1 MERSFKKE
9 VDALRLGDGETFR
22 GEGILAVTKALLQ
35 SGVSYVGGYQG
46 APVSHLLDVM
56 VDAEDLLADLG
67 VHVETCTNEAA
78 AAAML
83 GASINYPL
91 RGAVTWKSIVG
102 TNVAADALSNLAS
115 PGVIGGALIVLGE
128 DFGEGAS
135 VIQERSYAYAMK
147 SSIWLLDP
155 RPDLP
160 TIVDMVEKGFELS
173 EASHAPVMLDLRVRA
188 CHVTGEFLAKDNKR
202 GAYSGQHRLAG
213 PPRFEYG
220 RLAHPPVIFT
230 QERLKAEERLPAAQK
245 FIREQKLNEVIPGEV
260 NEIGIIV
267 LGGLT
272 NNLLRA
278 LARLDLADLYG
289 ASRIPIYVLN
299 VAYPLVPD
307 EVKDFCLG
315 KLAVLAVEEGSPEYV
330 EQQVNMI
337 LRGIDIPTRVL
348 GKGCLSR
355 SGDYNSEALLRGIA
369 AFLTQTRPTGI
380 DADAIAKRAEEF
392 LAHKPLAVADAGDI
406 PARPPN
412 FCTGCPERPVF
423 AAIKLVQRE
432 IGPTHISA
440 DIGCHSFATFAPFS
454 LGNSI
459 LGYGMSLASAAA
471 VGPNMANRPISIMG
485 DGGFW
490 HNGLITGVASNM
502 FNKGD
507 GVLIVMQNGYASATG
522 QQYLP
527 SSAANRSGT
536 PTGITIEKTLRSLGV
551 TWLRT
556 VRTYSVAKMVKTLKE
571 AMRTAE
577 QGLKVIIADG
587 ECMLARQ
594 RRIRAEDADKLKR
607 GERVVKTRFGVDDEI
622 CTGDHSCIRLSGC
635 PSLTVKPNP
644 DPLRTDPVATVIESC
659 VGCGLCGEV
668 AHAAVLCPS
677 FYRTDIISNPNWWD
691 RTLFR
696 LRRSV
701 ISALGG
707 GTSSPS
713 PQRGEAQAASGR
725 RSLSEERRCEASA
738 MVRGLG
744 PSSNS
749 PGDSRTPSP
758 QPSPLRGEGARL
770 VQPQSSARPL
780 TVLIAALGGEGGG
793 VLTDWIVA
801 AAESQ
806 NFPVQSTSI
815 PGVAQRTGA
824 TTYHIELVPTP
835 ASKSDKRR
843 PILALAPGV
852 GDVDLVVAS
861 ELMEAGRAIAGG
873 FVTPD
878 RTTTIA
884 STSRSYL
891 VVEKMAM
898 GDGRYDQ
905 QRLLQSVE
913 KNSKSTLLLDLE
925 AIAHEAG
932 AMINAVMLGA
942 IAGAGALPIPAE
954 SFEAAIRADGK
965 AVEANL
971 RGFRSGFAAARG
983 GSHLRAGPT
992 KRHQAPA
999 ASLADFENEIARMPE
1014 AARAFVTEGV
1024 RRLAAYQDLAYARLY
1039 LDRLGPIRDADA
1051 KAGADGQL
1059 LAEAARH
1066 LAVRMSYEDVVRVAQ
1081 AKIDPA
1087 RFARI
1092 AQQMAIKPDQP
1103 FAITEFLKPGVEEF
1117 CSILPP
1123 WLARPILAF
1132 AERHAKFAA
1141 AHWGMEINTASLSG
1155 FLRFYILAKLRR
1167 FRPRTWRYREEQR
1180 EIGNWLK
1187 LILRA
1192 APLSAEL
1199 AIEIA
1204 ECARLIK
1211 GYGDTH
1217 KRGSDNYRVI
1227 VAQVIEPALAGQI
1240 PLRQATD
1247 AIASAR
1253 TAALLDPEGEALSK
1267 CLAALSSPPVHA
1279 IAAE

>member
-9 VDALRLGDGETFR
+9 VDALRLGAGETFR

-128 DFGEGAS
+128 DYGEGAS
-135 VIQERSYAYAMK
+135 VIQERSYAYALK

-160 TIVDMVEKGFELS
+160 TIVHMVEKGFELS

-188 CHVTGEFLAKDNKR
+188 CHVTGEFTAKDNKR

-220 RLAHPPVIFT
+220 RLAHPPVIFS
-230 QERLKAEERLPAAQK
+230 QERLKVEQRLPAAEK

-260 NEIGIIV
+260 ADIGIIV

-272 NNLLRA
+272 NGLLRA

-289 ASRIPIYVLN
+289 TSRIPIYVLN

-307 EVKDFCLG
+307 EVKDFCAG
-315 KLAVLAVEEGSPEYV
+315 RRAVLVVEEGSPDYV
-330 EQQVNMI
+330 EQQINVV
-337 LRGIDIPTRVL
+337 LRGADSETRVL
-348 GKGCLSR
+348 GKDCLPR
-355 SGDYNSEALLRGIA
+355 TGDYTSEVFLRGVA
-369 AFLTQTRPTGI
+369 AFLSQTQPVGI
-380 DADAIAKRAEEF
+380 DAAAISARVQEF
-392 LAHKPLAVADAGDI
+392 LSHKPAVAAAVGDM
-406 PARPPN
+406 PPRPPT

-423 AAIKLVQRE
+423 AAIKLAQRE

-471 VGPNMANRPISIMG
+471 VGPNMEKRPIAIMG

-527 SSAANRSGT
+527 SSKGNRSGT
-536 PTGITIEKTLRSLGV
+536 PTGISIENTLRALGV

-556 VRTYSVAKMVKTLKE
+556 VRTYSVAKMVATLKE

-577 QGLKVIIADG
+577 RGLKVIIADG

-594 RRIRAEDADKLKR
+594 RRIRAEDAQKLER

-635 PSLTVKPNP
+635 PSLTVKPSP

-677 FYRTDIISNPNWWD
+677 FYRADVVSNPNWWD
-691 RTLFR
+691 RSLQNFR
-696 LRRSV
+696 RTV
-701 ISALGG
+701 IAWLSGKSTPFPPRGAGGVRGLEPLGRPP
-707 GTSSPS
+707 SPQPS
-713 PQRGEAQAASGR
+713 PQRGE
-725 RSLSEERRCEASA
+725 
-738 MVRGLG
+738 
-744 PSSNS
+744 
-749 PGDSRTPSP
+749 
-758 QPSPLRGEGARL
+758 GARISG
-770 VQPQSSARPL
+770 PQSNVRPL
-780 TVLIAALGGEGGG
+780 TILIAALGGEGGG

-801 AAESQ
+801 AAMSQ
-806 NFPVQSTSI
+806 GFPVQSTSI

-824 TTYHIELVPTP
+824 TTYHIELVPAP
-835 ASKSDKRR
+835 ASTLPSAGGGLARGRR
-843 PILALAPGV
+843 PVLGLAPGV
-852 GDVDLVVAS
+852 GDVDLVIAS
-861 ELMEAGRAIAGG
+861 ELMEAGRAIASGYI
-873 FVTPD
+873 TPD
-878 RTTTIA
+878 RTMTIA
-884 STSRSYL
+884 SLSRSYL
-891 VVEKMAM
+891 VTERMAM
-898 GDGRYDQ
+898 GDGRYDHGK
-905 QRLLQSVE
+905 LMAAVE
-913 KNSKSTLLLDLE
+913 KNSQNTLLLDLE
-925 AIAHEAG
+925 AIARESG
-932 AMINAVMLGA
+932 AMINAVMLGT
-942 IAGAGALPIPAE
+942 IAGTGALPIPAE
-954 SFEAAIRADGK
+954 AFEAAIRADGK
-965 AVEANL
+965 AVNTNL
-971 RGFRSGFAAARG
+971 RGFRAGFEAARG
-983 GSHLRAGPT
+983 GSRAGTEPP
-992 KRHQAPA
+992 KRAQA
-999 ASLADFENEIARMPE
+999 ASPSLAALETEIAAMPE
-1014 AARAFVTEGV
+1014 AARAFMTEGV
-1024 RRLAAYQDLAYARLY
+1024 RRLGNYQDLAYARLY
-1039 LDRLGPIRDADA
+1039 LDRLTKISDADA
-1051 KAGADGQL
+1051 KASVDGRL
-1059 LAEAARH
+1059 LAETARH
-1066 LAVRMSYEDVVRVAQ
+1066 LAVRMSYEDVIRVAQ
-1081 AKIDPA
+1081 VKIDPA

-1092 AQQMAIKPDQP
+1092 ESDMGLKPEQT
-1103 FAITEFLKPGVEEF
+1103 FTVTEFLKPGVEEF
-1117 CSILPP
+1117 CSVLPV
-1123 WLARPILAF
+1123 WLANPILRLAARFPAF
-1132 AERHAKFAA
+1132 GR
-1141 AHWGMEINTASLSG
+1141 AHWGMEINTGSVFG
-1155 FLRFYILAKLRR
+1155 YLRFYLLAKLRGYR
-1167 FRPRTWRYREEQR
+1167 PKTFRYQQEQR
-1180 EIGNWLK
+1180 AIEAWLRT
-1187 LILRA
+1187 IA
-1192 APLSAEL
+1192 QATSLSGDL
-1199 AIEIA
+1199 ALEIA

-1217 KRGSDNYRVI
+1217 QRGTANYHL
-1227 VAQVIEPALAGQI
+1227 IEREVMVPALAGSIQ
-1240 PLRQATD
+1240 PRQAAE
-1247 AIASAR
+1247 AIANAR
-1253 TAALLDPEGEALSK
+1253 TAALLDPDGEALAK
-1267 CLAALSSPPVHA
+1267 CLSDIEAAANRRV
-1279 IAAE
+1279 AAE

>member
-9 VDALRLGDGETFR
+9 VDALRLGAGEVFR

-67 VHVETCTNEAA
+67 VHVETCTNEAS

-115 PGVIGGALIVLGE
+115 PGVVGGALIVLGE
-128 DFGEGAS
+128 DYGEGAS

-147 SSIWLLDP
+147 SSMWLLDP

-160 TIVDMVEKGFELS
+160 TIVRMVEQGFELS

-188 CHVTGEFLAKDNKR
+188 CHVTGEFVAKDNR
-202 GAYSGQHRLAG
+202 SGAYSGRHRLAG

-220 RLAHPPVIFT
+220 KLAHPPVIFT
-230 QERLKAEERLPAAQK
+230 QERLKIEQRLPAAQS
-245 FIREQKLNEVIPGEV
+245 FIREQKLNEFIPGV
-260 NEIGIIV
+260 TGEIGIVV

-272 NNLLRA
+272 NGLLRA
-278 LARLDLADLYG
+278 LGRLDLADLYG
-289 ASRIPIYVLN
+289 VSRIPIYVLN
-299 VAYPLVPD
+299 VAYPLVPE
-307 EVKDFCLG
+307 EVKNFCIG
-315 KLAVLAVEEGSPEYV
+315 KRAVLVVEEGSPDYV
-330 EQQVNMI
+330 EQQINVI
-337 LRGIDIPTRVL
+337 LRGADIPTRVL
-348 GKGCLSR
+348 GKGCLPR
-355 SGDYNSEALLRGIA
+355 SGDYTSEVFLRGVA
-369 AFLTQTRPTGI
+369 AFLKDTRPSGV
-380 DADAIAKRAEEF
+380 DANAVAATAEQM
-392 LAHKPLAVADAGDI
+392 LAHKPAAVATVGDI
-406 PARPPN
+406 PPRPPN

-423 AAIKLVQRE
+423 AAIKLAQRE

-471 VGPNMANRPISIMG
+471 VGPNMEKRPIAVMG

-490 HNGLITGVASNM
+490 HNGVITGVASNM

-527 SSAANRSGT
+527 SSKANRSGT
-536 PTGITIEKTLRSLGV
+536 PTGISIEKTLRALGV
-551 TWLRT
+551 KWLRT
-556 VRTYSVAKMVKTLKE
+556 VRTYSVAKMVATLKE

-577 QGLKVIIADG
+577 HGLKVIIADG

-594 RRIRAEDADKLKR
+594 RRLRVENSEKLKR
-607 GERVVKTRFGVDDEI
+607 GERVVTTRFGVDDEI

-644 DPLRTDPVATVIESC
+644 DPLRSDPVAAVIESC

-677 FYRTDIISNPNWWD
+677 FYRVDVISNPTRWD
-691 RTLFR
+691 RKLFD
-696 LRRSV
+696 LRTRA
-701 ISALGG
+701 IAWLR
-707 GTSSPS
+707 GTASPS
-713 PQRGEAQAASGR
+713 PQGGEKGVSGLEPVGE
-725 RSLSEERRCEASA
+725 SQGGE
-738 MVRGLG
+738 
-744 PSSNS
+744 S
-749 PGDSRTPSP
+749 PIPSP
-758 QPSPLRGEGARL
+758 QPSPRRGEGVRL
-770 VQPQSSARPL
+770 AAPQDSARPITL
-780 TVLIAALGGEGGG
+780 LIAALGGEGGG

-801 AAESQ
+801 AVASQ
-806 NFPVQSTSI
+806 KFPVQSTSI

-824 TTYHIELVPTP
+824 TTYHVEFVPK
-835 ASKSDKRR
+835 AFAAADERR

-861 ELMEAGRAIAGG
+861 ELMEAGRAIASG

-878 RTTTIA
+878 RTVTIA

-905 QRLLQSVE
+905 QRLVQAVQ
-913 KNSKSTLLLDLE
+913 KNSKDALLLDLE
-925 AIAHEAG
+925 AIARQSG
-932 AMINAVMLGA
+932 AMINAVMLGV

-954 SFEAAIRADGK
+954 AFEAAIRADGK
-965 AVEANL
+965 AVEANV
-971 RGFRSGFAAARG
+971 RGFRAGFAAAQNGTGTETVAGKR
-983 GSHLRAGPT
+983 SRA
-992 KRHQAPA
+992 AA
-999 ASLADFENEIARMPE
+999 ASLADLESEIANMPE
-1014 AARAFVTEGV
+1014 AARAFMTEGV
-1024 RRLAAYQDLAYARLY
+1024 RRLAAYQDPAYARLY
-1039 LDRLGPIRDADA
+1039 LDRLKPIRDADA

-1059 LAEAARH
+1059 LAETARH
-1066 LAVRMSYEDVVRVAQ
+1066 LAVRMSYEDVIRVAQ
-1081 AKIDPA
+1081 AKVDPA
-1087 RFARI
+1087 RMSRVVEQFRV
-1092 AQQMAIKPDQP
+1092 KPDQP
-1103 FAITEFLKPGVEEF
+1103 FSVTEFLKPGVDEF

-1123 WLARPILAF
+1123 WPARRILGF
-1132 AERHAKFAA
+1132 AERHPAFAR
-1141 AHWGMEINTASLSG
+1141 AHWGMELNTSSIFG
-1155 FLRFYILAKLRR
+1155 YLRFAALAKLRPWRPKTYR
-1167 FRPRTWRYREEQR
+1167 FQEEQKA
-1180 EIGNWLK
+1180 IGAWLRH
-1187 LILRA
+1187 IADA
-1192 APLSAEL
+1192 APLSSDL

-1217 KRGSDNYRVI
+1217 KRGTANYRM
-1227 VAQVIEPALAGQI
+1227 IETELMLPALACSM
-1240 PLRQATD
+1240 PPRQAAE
-1247 AIASAR
+1247 AIANAR

-1267 CLAALSSPPVHA
+1267 CIVAIHSQSSRR